1 MSHEH
6 DHRIEHALG
15 KLLTAGTTLAGIVL
29 LGGIA
34 RLILHAPTAARPEYG
49 HFSPA
54 AERGK
59 GIADILKSVLVLD
72 AHALL
77 LAGVLVLI
85 LTPVARVVFTL
96 AAFALRRDWLY
107 VGMTTLVLGVLAYG
121 LLGGK
126 VH

>member
-1 MSHEH
+1 MSHEQE
-6 DHRIEHALG
+6 HRIERSLG
-15 KLLTAGTTLAGIVL
+15 KLLTVGTAVAGVVLLAGIV
-29 LGGIA
+29 
-34 RLILHAPTAARPEYG
+34 RLILHAPAGVRPAYG
-49 HFSPA
+49 QFSPA

-59 GIADILKSVLVLD
+59 GVAEILTSVLVLD
-72 AHALL
+72 AHALM

-107 VGMTTLVLGVLAYG
+107 VAMTTLVLVVLAYG